1 MKHIE
6 FFLMKRKNNNMIFI
20 EKDDSELEVF
30 EDKDLIFEDLVEA
43 EQHLISEDSETF
55 FEVCFDE
62 IFDDEE
68 EGSQPNETLL
78 KSILVLALMR
88 PIFEQ
93 RKKLRI
99 QEK

>member
-1 MKHIE
+1 
-6 FFLMKRKNNNMIFI
+6 MKRKNNNMIFI

>member
-1 MKHIE
+1 
-6 FFLMKRKNNNMIFI
+6 MIFI

>member
-1 MKHIE
+1 
-6 FFLMKRKNNNMIFI
+6 MIFI

-30 EDKDLIFEDLVEA
+30 EAKDLIFEDLVEA

-68 EGSQPNETLL
+68 EGNQPNETLL

>member
-1 MKHIE
+1 
-6 FFLMKRKNNNMIFI
+6 MKRKNNNMIFI

-30 EDKDLIFEDLVEA
+30 EAKDLIFEDLVEA

-62 IFDDEE
+62 IFDDEG

>member
-1 MKHIE
+1 MKLIK

-68 EGSQPNETLL
+68 EGSQPNEILL

-93 RKKLRI
+93 RKKLHI